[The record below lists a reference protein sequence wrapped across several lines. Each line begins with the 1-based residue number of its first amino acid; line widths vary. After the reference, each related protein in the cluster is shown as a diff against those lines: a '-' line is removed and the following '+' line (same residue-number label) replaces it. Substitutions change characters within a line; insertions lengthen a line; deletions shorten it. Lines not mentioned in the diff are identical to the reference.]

1 MILGSIEPPYLSINN
16 ILASSPS
23 LINPV
28 EASDQL
34 AVALLPDSALAT
46 GGVGCDG
53 PVLRYVEVWWREHVL
68 CAG

>member
-53 PVLRYVEVWWREHVL
+53 PVL
-68 CAG
+68 